1 MRSNVRETYLHLW
14 KSPNYS
20 MHGLRKT
27 FHNEM
32 AFRIELSVAVILI
45 PTALILSVSTIIQI
59 ILVGSVV
66 LVLIV
71 ELLNTG
77 IEAVVNRI
85 SAEKHH
91 LSGMAKD
98 AGSAAVFVASLNLVF
113 VWATVFFD
121 LILNNY

>member
-1 MRSNVRETYLHLW
+1 MMKALIH
-14 KSPNYS
+14 
-20 MHGLRKT
+20 LRKAFGHSMKGLCKT
-27 FHNEM
+27 FRNEM
-32 AFRIELSVAVILI
+32 AFRIELTAAVILI
-45 PTALILSVSTIIQI
+45 PTALILSVSPIVRIM
-59 ILVGSVV
+59 LVGSVF

-77 IEAVVNRI
+77 IETVVNRI
-85 SAEKHH
+85 SAEQNY

-113 VWATVFFD
+113 VWGTVLFD

>member
-1 MRSNVRETYLHLW
+1 MMKTLLHLR
-14 KSPNYS
+14 KAFGHS
-20 MHGLRKT
+20 MKGRSETLL
-27 FHNEM
+27 NEM
-32 AFRIELSVAVILI
+32 AFRIELTAAVILI
-45 PTALILSVSTIIQI
+45 PTALILSVSPIVRIM
-59 ILVGSVV
+59 LVGSVF

-77 IEAVVNRI
+77 IETVVNRI
-85 SAEKHH
+85 SAEQHH

-113 VWATVFFD
+113 VWGTVLFD